1 MKESFD
7 WALKTL
13 ELLCRLDGVLC
24 DTVEAWKSFNSPGG
38 DVEYFSDAPN
48 AYRSLCAIQG
58 IFQQIE
64 VRQRR
69 LLLLKNNC
77 SEFSR
82 AVSQIPS
89 LSPWTDLSL
98 GKISTDNHHI

>member
-13 ELLCRLDGVLC
+13 ELLCRLDGVLG
-24 DTVEAWKSFNSPGG
+24 DTVKAWESFNSPEG
-38 DVEYFSDAPN
+38 DIDYFSDITPSAH
-48 AYRSLCAIQG
+48 RSLCAIQG
-58 IFQQIE
+58 DFRVLE
-64 VRQRR
+64 GRQRR

-82 AVSQIPS
+82 AVS
-89 LSPWTDLSL
+89 
-98 GKISTDNHHI
+98 